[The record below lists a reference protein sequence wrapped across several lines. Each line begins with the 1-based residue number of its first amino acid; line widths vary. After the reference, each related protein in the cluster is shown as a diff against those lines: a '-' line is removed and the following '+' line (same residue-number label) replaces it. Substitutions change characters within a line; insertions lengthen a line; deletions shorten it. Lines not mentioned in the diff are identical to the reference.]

1 MRTQELQSD
10 VNKTFTELAEIISSF
25 NEDQINLIPFEGS
38 WTAGQVAEH
47 ILLSVSGFE
56 KTINGSVAETER
68 APDALKDKIK
78 ASFLDFTIKMKS
90 PDFIIPAE
98 KNYKKDALLNAFQN
112 LKDKINHAFET
123 LNLTKTCLSF
133 ELPLLGFL
141 TRLES
146 LYFILYHTQRHIQQ
160 LKNIYQKLKET
171 KNYAA

>member
-10 VNKTFTELAEIISSF
+10 VNKTFTELAEIISTF

-38 WTAGQVAEH
+38 RTAGQVAEH

-56 KTINGSVAETER
+56 KTINGSVAKTER
-68 APDALKDKIK
+68 APEALKDKIK

-98 KNYKKDALLNAFQN
+98 KNYKKDELLNAFQN
-112 LKDKINHAFET
+112 LKDKINHAIET

-146 LYFILYHTQRHIQQ
+146 LYFILYHTQGIFS
-160 LKNIYQKLKET
+160 N
-171 KNYAA
+171 

>member
-98 KNYKKDALLNAFQN
+98 KNYKKDDLLNAFQN
-112 LKDKINHAFET
+112 LKDKINHAIET

-171 KNYAA
+171 KSYAA

>member
-1 MRTQELQSD
+1 METQELQSH

-98 KNYKKDALLNAFQN
+98 KNYKNMS
-112 LKDKINHAFET
+112 
-123 LNLTKTCLSF
+123 C
-133 ELPLLGFL
+133 
-141 TRLES
+141 
-146 LYFILYHTQRHIQQ
+146 
-160 LKNIYQKLKET
+160 
-171 KNYAA
+171 